1 MRFRDYR
8 DRETRSRWIEAQL
21 SRHEELDE
29 GLAAWLERTRDRS
42 LLEVRRVR
50 AGGPG
55 VRGAADAE
63 PLALLYDV
71 TGLVTL
77 PELLRADAVS
87 RQQYEAMLFSVADLA
102 SALESAPCSLAAADF
117 RPQHVFALGDGALRF
132 IVVPV
137 VRRPRL
143 LKPPDARDLLHHL
156 ATGRA
161 LRFISDEDMRR
172 AERLVRLLD
181 SMRSFDSAAYLD
193 FLEAEY
199 GVRTG
204 ARQQVRPR
212 RERADTASAGARAA
226 AEPQAPAAA
235 GAGAAVAGGA
245 GRGGAVPREVPRTM
259 LRGSLSQGA
268 CAWDDTWGGAGEAAG
283 GLCGEGS
290 AEADGGAPTDAD
302 AGDGR
307 FSATGPGGM
316 GLEVPSDFDAPWAT
330 GDLGNTTP
338 GSFGDMG
345 DADDVPTG
353 SASAPGQAGGAGPA
367 FWLVRES
374 TGERYPLDEG
384 VEDVIG
390 RSSACDVQVLGNLG
404 ISRMH
409 ASVVCG
415 DRGVEIF
422 DLGSENGVVLR
433 SGLLPVNDHAMVA
446 VGERF
451 MLADELFH
459 VERGEGA

>member
-8 DRETRSRWIEAQL
+8 DRETRSRWIEVQL

-29 GLAAWLERTRDRS
+29 GLAAWLQRTRDRS

-55 VRGAADAE
+55 VRGAAGAE
-63 PLALLYDV
+63 PPALLYDV

-117 RPQHVFALGDGALRF
+117 RPRHVFALGDGALRF

-181 SMRSFDSAAYLD
+181 SMRSFDSVAYLD

-204 ARQQVRPR
+204 ARPQVRPR
-212 RERADTASAGARAA
+212 RERAGTASAG
-226 AEPQAPAAA
+226 
-235 GAGAAVAGGA
+235 
-245 GRGGAVPREVPRTM
+245 
-259 LRGSLSQGA
+259 
-268 CAWDDTWGGAGEAAG
+268 
-283 GLCGEGS
+283 
-290 AEADGGAPTDAD
+290 
-302 AGDGR
+302 
-307 FSATGPGGM
+307 
-316 GLEVPSDFDAPWAT
+316 
-330 GDLGNTTP
+330 
-338 GSFGDMG
+338 
-345 DADDVPTG
+345 
-353 SASAPGQAGGAGPA
+353 
-367 FWLVRES
+367 
-374 TGERYPLDEG
+374 
-384 VEDVIG
+384 
-390 RSSACDVQVLGNLG
+390 
-404 ISRMH
+404 
-409 ASVVCG
+409 
-415 DRGVEIF
+415 
-422 DLGSENGVVLR
+422 
-433 SGLLPVNDHAMVA
+433 
-446 VGERF
+446 
-451 MLADELFH
+451 
-459 VERGEGA
+459 